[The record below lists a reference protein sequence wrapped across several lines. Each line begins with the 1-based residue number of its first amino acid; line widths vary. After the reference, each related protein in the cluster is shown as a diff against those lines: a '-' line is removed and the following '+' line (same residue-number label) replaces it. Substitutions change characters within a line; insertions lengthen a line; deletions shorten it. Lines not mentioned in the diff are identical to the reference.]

1 MTRVLDCICKLR
13 DVLENKDYKK
23 LAFHIKTMQII
34 FNEVTRH
41 VKRKGEDYTY
51 ELDFTAQD
59 LRELAQDISD
69 TFKRWDQE
77 LNPEK
82 NIKRMKKEDLKDKC
96 MNLNPYLER
105 ALPIMEYRR
114 DYCPILTELRSIL
127 EHHAIFLYFL
137 EEASRDEFALK
148 YTERFK

>member
-13 DVLENKDYKK
+13 DVLENKDYKM
-23 LAFHIKTMQII
+23 LAFHRRTIQTI
-34 FNEVTRH
+34 FDEVTRH
-41 VKRKGEDYTY
+41 VKRKGKDYKY
-51 ELDFTAQD
+51 ELDFTSQD

-69 TFKRWDQE
+69 TFKRWDQV

-82 NIKRMKKEDLKDKC
+82 NIKRMMKEDLKDRC

-105 ALPIMEYRR
+105 AIPVMEFRR
-114 DYCPILTELRSIL
+114 DYGQVLTELRSII

-137 EEASRDEFALK
+137 EEASKDEFALK
-148 YTERFK
+148 YTKRF